1 MADLRSGGGGR
12 RITAIRQALR
22 TVDRR
27 SPRPLADLA
36 GVIRAA
42 ARRPRSAASAAPET
56 LEGRTLLSTYYVATN
71 GSDSADG
78 SIGSPLRTIQQA
90 ANRADAGD
98 TVVVRAGTY
107 RETVTPAHSGTSS
120 KPITFKPYD
129 GERVTS
135 SGADRVTGWSL
146 NGGSV
151 YKADQGWSLGDGRN
165 QVFVDGRMMIEARW
179 PNTTLDVS
187 HPKKSTFDDVSASSS
202 RANVN
207 DSALTQGDG
216 YWDGA
221 TVHFEPGEGW
231 VGQSGTVTDS
241 GPG

>member
-27 SPRPLADLA
+27 SPRPLAHLPA
-36 GVIRAA
+36 PSRAPGPRAA
-42 ARRPRSAASAAPET
+42 LPRTRLAAVAAPET

-78 SIGSPLRTIQQA
+78 SLGSPLRTIQQA

-107 RETVTPAHSGTSS
+107 RETVTPAHSGSS
-120 KPITFKPYD
+120 SRPITFKPYD
-129 GERVTS
+129 GERVTI
-135 SGADRVTGWSL
+135 SGADRVSGWSL

-151 YKADQGWSLGDGRN
+151 YKADQSW
-165 QVFVDGRMMIEARW
+165 
-179 PNTTLDVS
+179 
-187 HPKKSTFDDVSASSS
+187 
-202 RANVN
+202 
-207 DSALTQGDG
+207 
-216 YWDGA
+216 
-221 TVHFEPGEGW
+221 
-231 VGQSGTVTDS
+231 
-241 GPG
+241 